1 MGEVV
6 SFHCFK
12 EFTTSKCDDAGT
24 PVGVF
29 RIVIPTRNKPGSE
42 SSTVFFKLL
51 FEDGVFGREVNG
63 RNCKVADGVLYRYT
77 CGL

>member
-12 EFTTSKCDDAGT
+12 EFATSRCDESGT

-29 RIVIPTRNKPGSE
+29 RIVISNRDKPGSE
-42 SSTVFFKLL
+42 SSIVFFKLL
-51 FEDGVFGREVNG
+51 FADCVFGREVNG
-63 RNCKVADGVLYRYT
+63 RNYMD
-77 CGL
+77 CGMESI